1 MNARL
6 QALGDVLLGSE
17 RRLRIRSARCLLA
30 CALMAYSVAS
40 LGYFVAVGLAERG
53 PVLALALLGMG
64 GMLLFYAA
72 IRSGASERLRDP
84 SLTIAQMSFALLV
97 GALAYTL
104 AGRGR
109 GAVFPIMMV
118 VLMFGL
124 YSLTPRQVRL
134 MSALALA
141 LFGAAM
147 ALMAWRDPRVYR
159 PEVEFAHFLVI
170 AIILPAV
177 SMLAGQLGQL
187 RDALK
192 RQKAELREALA
203 RNEALAQRDEL
214 TGLAN
219 RRHMAAL
226 IEAERVRSERSGARF
241 CLAVLDIDRFKR
253 INDSHG
259 HPTGDHVLKVFAAEA
274 LAAIREADVLARWG
288 GEEFM
293 LMLPDAGLTAAR
305 LGLERLRTRV
315 EGLRVVHEGREL
327 AFTVSAGLV
336 EVSPDETLVE
346 AIARADRALYQA
358 KQQGRNKVVA
368 DARSP

>member
-1 MNARL
+1 MKARL

-53 PVLALALLGMG
+53 PVLALALLGVG

-147 ALMAWRDPRVYR
+147 ALMAWRNPRVYR

-203 RNEALAQRDEL
+203 RNEVLAQRDEL

-226 IEAERVRSERSGARF
+226 IEAERMRSERSGARF

-259 HPTGDHVLKVFAAEA
+259 HPTGDYVLKVFAAEA

-315 EGLRVVHEGREL
+315 EGLRVAHEGREL

-368 DARSP
+368 DLRSP

>member
-1 MNARL
+1 MSARWR
-6 QALGDVLLGSE
+6 ALVDALLGRE
-17 RRLRIRSARCLLA
+17 RRLRLRSARCLLA

-40 LGYFVAVGLAERG
+40 MGYLVGAGLAAPG
-53 PVLALALLGMG
+53 PMLALALFGMG
-64 GMLLFYAA
+64 GMLGFYAA
-72 IRSGASERLRDP
+72 IRSGLSERWSDP
-84 SLTIAQMSFALLV
+84 SLTLAQMSFSLVV
-97 GALAYTL
+97 GALAYML

-124 YSLTPRQVRL
+124 YSLSPRQVRL
-134 MSALALA
+134 MSWLALQ
-141 LFGAAM
+141 LFGTAM
-147 ALMAWRDPRVYR
+147 GVMAWRDPLVYP

-170 AIILPAV
+170 AIFLPAV
-177 SMLAGQLGQL
+177 SILAGQLGLL

-226 IEAERVRSERSGARF
+226 IEAERARCVRGGGRF

-253 INDSHG
+253 INDAHG
-259 HPTGDHVLKVFAAEA
+259 HPAGDRVLEVFAAEA

-293 LMLPDAGLTAAR
+293 LMLPDTGLTAAR

-315 EGLRVVHEGREL
+315 EALRVAHGAAEL
-327 AFTVSAGLV
+327 AFTLSAGLV
-336 EVSPDETLVE
+336 EVAGGESPVE
-346 AIARADRALYQA
+346 AIARADRALYEA
-358 KQQGRNKVVA
+358 KQQGRNKVV
-368 DARSP
+368 SG

>member
-1 MNARL
+1 MKARL

-53 PVLALALLGMG
+53 PVLALALLGVG

-147 ALMAWRDPRVYR
+147 ALMAWRNPRVYR

-203 RNEALAQRDEL
+203 RNQALAQRDEL

-219 RRHMAAL
+219 RRGFGTHIEQRRRNSTLAGLSL
-226 IEAERVRSERSGARF
+226 ILID
-241 CLAVLDIDRFKR
+241 CDRFKHV
-253 INDSHG
+253 NDTHG
-259 HPTGDHVLKVFAAEA
+259 HLAGDRVLQSVANLLRA
-274 LAAIREADVLARWG
+274 V
-288 GEEFM
+288 
-293 LMLPDAGLTAAR
+293 AGPEDIACR
-305 LGLERLRTRV
+305 LGGDEFCLLVHGDRREDLERMADYILASARALMRMHSNPPQMTTLSLGACSLGPGQNWEHWYTQADTALYRAKRLGGDRV
-315 EGLRVVHEGREL
+315 EWQ
-327 AFTVSAGLV
+327 
-336 EVSPDETLVE
+336 D
-346 AIARADRALYQA
+346 
-358 KQQGRNKVVA
+358 
-368 DARSP
+368 